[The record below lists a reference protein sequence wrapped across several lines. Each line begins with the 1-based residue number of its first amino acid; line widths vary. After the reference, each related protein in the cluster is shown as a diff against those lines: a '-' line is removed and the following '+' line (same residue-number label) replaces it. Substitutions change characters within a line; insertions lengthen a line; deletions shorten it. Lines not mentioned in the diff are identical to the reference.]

1 LISTAFKQNAPYDR
15 YPSARNFRQRMSR
28 FPGRYCIKEYK
39 TILFCKKKTPAGG
52 NHPGRPDSNSWP
64 TDAAT

>member
-1 LISTAFKQNAPYDR
+1 
-15 YPSARNFRQRMSR
+15 MSR